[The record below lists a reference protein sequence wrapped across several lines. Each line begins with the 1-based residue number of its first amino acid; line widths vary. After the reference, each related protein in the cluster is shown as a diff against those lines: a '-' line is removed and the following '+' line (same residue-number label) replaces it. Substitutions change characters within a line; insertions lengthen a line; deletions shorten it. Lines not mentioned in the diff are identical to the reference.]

1 MHAFIFGMHVVE
13 ANSEFHKLNVV
24 FATTCVPLLLAFHE
38 PRLQI
43 GKCYELNHDNKIFSS
58 NTVKPLATTHKL
70 QKLKSS
76 AWGQACG

>member
-43 GKCYELNHDNKIFSS
+43 GKCYELNHDNKMFFLEHNETPSY
-58 NTVKPLATTHKL
+58 NT
-70 QKLKSS
+70 
-76 AWGQACG
+76 